1 MAEKVPRPS
10 LVPTCVAPCGAP
22 MAELGT
28 WEAVCRCD
36 LQGAAANGSV
46 QGQVEASAWLSL
58 ADAGRCWD
66 LARKIPPHLYAA
78 AYSVYQALQETGE
91 DASLPACIPGAFTA
105 LTVVILLW
113 EAHDAPDSLVD
124 TALHSLLL
132 LESSIVAPA
141 MAALGVTGVLDCSAY
156 VSGEG
161 WWPGVV
167 DLRWLRRLTGRL
179 ARKRMAWQTL
189 VDTGEE
195 PWHER
200 EVAERQWMKASGSSP
215 GSTGL
220 CLCVMHGEGASTLQ
234 SSLQSYQEGGLL
246 ELARRRFVAFLSHV
260 ELEEAVLCWRRKLA
274 ERFGLELLPE
284 SAWPEPFIRKRQ
296 KFGDPGA
303 AMAACAAACDQEF
316 LLFLE
321 DDFHLVTRPGELV
334 QHRLEAAMFAM
345 KSSEQER
352 QAAGRP
358 GAALLGVHLRH
369 KLFFGPPFYEILTA
383 RQHGEAP
390 SPYTAWYFSSDPVKN
405 SFPDNLWEPP
415 FWDSGKEC
423 DSDRRSWYRTL
434 QFQRDAAIASE
445 QSRGGPEAVL
455 GDEAAGRVWWC
466 SNGSS
471 VLCTSTA
478 AHRDPF
484 RSLMYSTNPMLFR
497 TTTWRL
503 HIMSYMALL
512 QDLRAV
518 EETITSSYSWRV
530 QPTFELG
537 LSLGLFR
544 HQRID
549 RRLMPDPDE
558 DPLAAQCM
566 EAKHQSV
573 AVREV
578 EEAEDPEDK
587 A

>member
-1 MAEKVPRPS
+1 
-10 LVPTCVAPCGAP
+10 
-22 MAELGT
+22 
-28 WEAVCRCD
+28 
-36 LQGAAANGSV
+36 
-46 QGQVEASAWLSL
+46 
-58 ADAGRCWD
+58 
-66 LARKIPPHLYAA
+66 
-78 AYSVYQALQETGE
+78 
-91 DASLPACIPGAFTA
+91 
-105 LTVVILLW
+105 
-113 EAHDAPDSLVD
+113 
-124 TALHSLLL
+124 
-132 LESSIVAPA
+132 
-141 MAALGVTGVLDCSAY
+141 
-156 VSGEG
+156 
-161 WWPGVV
+161 
-167 DLRWLRRLTGRL
+167 
-179 ARKRMAWQTL
+179 
-189 VDTGEE
+189 
-195 PWHER
+195 
-200 EVAERQWMKASGSSP
+200 
-215 GSTGL
+215 
-220 CLCVMHGEGASTLQ
+220 MHGEGASTLQ

-260 ELEEAVLCWRRKLA
+260 ELEEAVLCWRRKIA

-352 QAAGRP
+352 QAAGRA

-383 RQHGEAP
+383 RQHGEPP

-455 GDEAAGRVWWC
+455 GDEAAARVWWC

-566 EAKHQSV
+566 EA
-573 AVREV
+573 
-578 EEAEDPEDK
+578 
-587 A
+587 